1 MQSTQMPERRQYVVM
16 RGAPQLN
23 TLQCVA
29 RAGRALVSGTL
40 FTSSLA

>member
-16 RGAPQLN
+16 SGAEQLGME
-23 TLQCVA
+23 QCVA